1 MQTNLTVS
9 CSTIATCGIDQCTE
23 VKDSIDSVVLEPLF
37 LNSRLTNFDT
47 YFNYD
52 SLRDP
57 VYREEEES
65 FTSWWAKTP
74 LGRRYQKSLEVEA
87 QLKLEKESGADKKRR
102 K

>member
-1 MQTNLTVS
+1 MHF
-9 CSTIATCGIDQCTE
+9 CIH
-23 VKDSIDSVVLEPLF
+23 
-37 LNSRLTNFDT
+37 
-47 YFNYD
+47 FNCD

-74 LGRRYQKSLEVEA
+74 LGRRNQKAIDVEA